1 MEKLGRFTNS
11 YGVNIYADSSIVQ
24 AALYSLLFT
33 GIVAVA
39 LPIIST
45 IRVLLSLFVLP
56 GESVGLTIAHLS
68 NVTLTKPLA
77 HQIRSPWLL
86 GLDHWCF

>member
-1 MEKLGRFTNS
+1 MDKLGRFTNS

-24 AALYSLLFT
+24 AALYSLLLT

-45 IRVLLSLFVLP
+45 VRVLLSLFVLP
-56 GESVGLTIAHLS
+56 GESVGLIIAHFFSLA
-68 NVTLTKPLA
+68 LTKLPA
-77 HQIRSPWLL
+77 H
-86 GLDHWCF
+86 